1 MAIPER
7 QRILGFKNS
16 PLVIVP
22 MRQHTSALGQK
33 ASICHSGI
41 HVGLRADIEGWVR
54 NGREGPCAQMAQP
67 KAVMSRF
74 RS

>member
-22 MRQHTSALGQK
+22 LRQHTSA
-33 ASICHSGI
+33 
-41 HVGLRADIEGWVR
+41 
-54 NGREGPCAQMAQP
+54 NGSKSVDLP
-67 KAVMSRF
+67 
-74 RS
+74 